1 MTGTD
6 FLLLINATFICIVI
20 FLLQLA
26 EVIKKYDELYSCELS
41 NQENVC
47 LQLTQ
52 LKVSLFV

>member
-1 MTGTD
+1 MY
-6 FLLLINATFICIVI
+6 VI
-20 FLLQLA
+20 FILQLA
-26 EVIKKYDELYSCELS
+26 EVIKQYDELYSCELS